1 MNLVMKIKNPT
12 GEIYQFV
19 PKSFDVLK
27 YDDLLSALVKKDKI
41 YHFKCNTDSVEVERD
56 GIKTVENKNR
66 ASFAINFREPL
77 RVYALVDGGWLPPPF
92 MNPPNLLADSNVIG
106 YLAEIAK
113 GNAVAPVQAAGWWF
127 KLVTNPKLLINPLPY
142 VFEGNQRRTPTFEE
156 LKQSY
161 AAATKIIKENLP
173 HASVVEFRDEHF
185 HAAYD
190 LLADL
195 AKRDEKETEFLIKAT
210 PLVAD
215 GVPTAKLLET
225 ETEILKTARDLG
237 VQPKSSLAVLSL
249 LSCLYDDGRSGYATA
264 RKVIKP
270 RAGYNEEN
278 AYNALA
284 DLGGLR
290 LFLGAIALSRLPEFE
305 SFAFCTFDQAIALL
319 WCGFGFHKIEFNKS
333 SGLDATYIFDENLF
347 PRLDEAER
355 KNLTTRLI

>member
-1 MNLVMKIKNPT
+1 MNLVMKIRNPT

-19 PKSFDVLK
+19 PTRFDVLK
-27 YDDLLSALVKKDKI
+27 YGDLLSALVKKEKT
-41 YHFKCNTDSVEVERD
+41 YHFNCDVESVEVERD
-56 GIKTVENKNR
+56 GVKTVENKNR
-66 ASFAINFREPL
+66 ASFAINFHEPL
-77 RVYALVDGGWLPPPF
+77 RVYGLVDGGWLPPPF
-92 MNPPNLLADSNVIG
+92 VNPPNLLADSNVIG

-142 VFEGNQRRTPTFEE
+142 AFEGNQRRTPTFEE
-156 LKQSY
+156 FEQSY
-161 AAATKIIKENLP
+161 AEATRIIKENLP
-173 HASVVEFRDEHF
+173 HANVIEFHDEHF
-185 HAAYD
+185 RAAYD

-195 AKRDEKETEFLIKAT
+195 AKRDEKEMEFLIEAA

-215 GVPTAKLLET
+215 GVPTDKLLET
-225 ETEILKTARDLG
+225 ESEILKIARDLG
-237 VQPKSSLAVLSL
+237 VEPKSSLAVLSL

-270 RAGYNEEN
+270 RVGYNEEN

-319 WCGFGFHKIEFNKS
+319 WCGFEFHKIEFNQS
-333 SGLDATYIFDENLF
+333 SGMNATYVFDENLF
-347 PRLDEAER
+347 PRLDEAGR
-355 KNLTTRLI
+355 KELTKRLI